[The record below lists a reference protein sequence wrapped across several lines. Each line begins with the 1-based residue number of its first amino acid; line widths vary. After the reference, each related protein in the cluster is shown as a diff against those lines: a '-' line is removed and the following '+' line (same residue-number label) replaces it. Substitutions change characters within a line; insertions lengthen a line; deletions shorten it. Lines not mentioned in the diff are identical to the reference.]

1 MGGARL
7 SDRYIQTTVRI
18 GRIVRWVGR
27 GRRSDEQND
36 KTRQDNIF
44 SLSLN
49 PKPCTL
55 GKDKPFGPPH
65 HSNVSSG
72 MLVRSR
78 EVAQV
83 LVRVLLRCISG
94 WDSGRIDKYV

>member
-7 SDRYIQTTVRI
+7 PECYIQTIVWI
-18 GRIVRWVGR
+18 GRILRWVGR
-27 GRRSDEQND
+27 GRRSEEHND
-36 KTRQDNIF
+36 KTRQDNNC